1 MTSLKGCWCSI
12 LQNNSE
18 NRKLEIR
25 LVLMFNFP
33 GCLQAGCQAVQGV
46 QGEHRDD
53 LQRLALCCQWL
64 WTDSRG
70 LPTLHIYIYVYAY
83 WRHGQPI
90 WVIFQKDMSQVHKT
104 VAAAVLEEIA
114 KPLKVFGEIQHKAR
128 KATEALVKIIS
139 LLPQVSFK
147 HELLYQASLISPSI

>member
-12 LQNNSE
+12 LQINSE

-53 LQRLALCCQWL
+53 LQCLALCRQWL

-70 LPTLHIYIYVYAY
+70 LYIYL
-83 WRHGQPI
+83 RLKTGSIGQPI